1 MPQAPQSPL
10 ESDAFSMLAIPRVTT
25 MPALSPA
32 EVLYDGASP
41 PAILPCCDHYA
52 GSEKLMRKS
61 LALQAELGPV
71 FDITLDCEDGAA
83 VGREAEHAEL
93 VAAMLGDAA
102 NRFGRVGVRIHDFP
116 HPHWRD
122 DVRIVLRAARAP
134 AYITLPKVT
143 SAANVAEACAFIEGT
158 RRELGIDQP
167 ILADVLIETHG
178 ALAQVARIAALP
190 AVSTLS
196 FGLMDFVSA
205 HHGAIPDTAMRS
217 PGQFDH
223 PLVRRAKLEIAAAC
237 HAHGKTPSHNVS
249 TEVRDMSVVAGDA
262 RRARDEFGY
271 TRMWSI
277 HPAQIPAIVAAFA
290 PRDDEIALAAEIL
303 LAAQAADWG
312 PTRHGDTLHD
322 RASYRYYWSVLRRAH
337 AAGRALPA
345 EVAPAGCRRATRC
358 AHEPGPRFACRLAPG
373 RPRWPRCA
381 AGEPTVSR
389 NHDRSFEFP

>member
-1 MPQAPQSPL
+1 MIRFPGVEEMSAL
-10 ESDAFSMLAIPRVTT
+10 T
-25 MPALSPA
+25 PAQ
-32 EVLYDGASP
+32 VLYDGASP

-83 VGREAEHAEL
+83 VGQEAAHAQL
-93 VAAMLGDAA
+93 VAEFLGSAE
-102 NRFGRVGVRIHDFP
+102 NRFGRVGVRIHDFS

-134 AYITLPKVT
+134 AYVTLPKVAG
-143 SAANVAEACAFIEGT
+143 AADAAEMIAFIEGT
-158 RRELGIDQP
+158 RRELGLAQP
-167 ILADVLIETHG
+167 IPVDVLVETHG
-178 ALAQVARIAALP
+178 ALAQAATLAALP
-190 AVSTLS
+190 LVGTLS

-205 HHGAIPDTAMRS
+205 HHGAIPDAAMRS

-237 HAHGKTPSHNVS
+237 HAHGKTPSHNV
-249 TEVRDMSVVAGDA
+249 TTDVRDMSVVAGDA
-262 RRARDEFGY
+262 RRARDEFAF

-277 HPAQIPAIVAAFA
+277 HPAQIRPIVAAFA
-290 PRDDEIALAAEIL
+290 PRTDEVALAAEIL

-322 RASYRYYWSVLRRAH
+322 RASYRYYWSVLRRAKATGQAVPRE
-337 AAGRALPA
+337 AAPLFG
-345 EVAPAGCRRATRC
+345 PAG
-358 AHEPGPRFACRLAPG
+358 
-373 RPRWPRCA
+373 
-381 AGEPTVSR
+381 AGAG
-389 NHDRSFEFP
+389 

>member
-1 MPQAPQSPL
+1 
-10 ESDAFSMLAIPRVTT
+10 

-32 EVLYDGASP
+32 EVLYDGAAP
-41 PAILPCCDHYA
+41 PALLPCCDHYA

-71 FDITLDCEDGAA
+71 FDVTLDCEDGAA
-83 VGREAEHAEL
+83 VGREAAHAEL

-102 NRFGRVGVRIHDFP
+102 NRFGRAGVRIHDFS

-122 DVRIVLRAARAP
+122 DLRIVLRAARPP
-134 AYITLPKVT
+134 AYITLPKT
-143 SAANVAEACAFIEGT
+143 TDAADVAEVCAFIEGT
-158 RRELGIDQP
+158 RRELGIARP
-167 ILADVLIETHG
+167 IPADVLIETHG

-205 HHGAIPDTAMRS
+205 HHGAIPDAAMRA

-237 HAHGKTPSHNVS
+237 HAHGKTPSHNVT
-249 TEVRDMSVVAGDA
+249 TEIREMAMVASDA
-262 RRARDEFGY
+262 ARARDEFGY

-277 HPAQIPAIVAAFA
+277 HPAQIREIVAAFA
-290 PRDDEIALAAEIL
+290 PREAEVALAAEIL

-312 PTRHGDTLHD
+312 PTRHRDTLHD

-337 AAGRALPA
+337 AAGAALPA
-345 EVAPAGCRRATRC
+345 EVARWLPA
-358 AHEPGPRFACRLAPG
+358 E
-373 RPRWPRCA
+373 A
-381 AGEPTVSR
+381 AGAAGSQACA
-389 NHDRSFEFP
+389 